1 LALPTLEYNSSTGS
15 DTAASGAGPATAV
28 TGTTAAHTGGS
39 PSTTI
44 TLTNTP
50 DLSGVASDGS
60 AAIFLATSSG
70 SRHLSKI
77 TGVDDGADT
86 VTVEDSF
93 NIAAGS
99 AVNYAIGGK
108 RLSLIADTSR
118 PDWDDTAAGWTFAL
132 DGTFDIN
139 STSGTMDPA
148 AGTLALGPTVIKKS
162 TSASGRP
169 VLRVQDANAISLF
182 TVSSGGWYRF
192 DGVKF
197 LHEYNWAGGRLI
209 NAGASEVFDIVDCVF
224 SSYASALFFNGSCYF
239 DAKACHISQPSASA
253 EGVYAT
259 TRSTGVLDG
268 CVIKGCTDGILM
280 GNDTGLAGITVLQ
293 CLIYDCSDDGIVHAC
308 AGSGV
313 VNSVINCTI
322 VDNGGDGISVTGTTN
337 ASNSLISRNNVIAYN
352 GAYGEL
358 GVSSGRVF
366 SDYNA
371 YYSNTSGEV
380 SNVTKGANSV
390 TLSADPFTARGSDDY
405 TLNATAGGGAACR
418 EAGFPGAFPDG
429 T

>member
-1 LALPTLEYNSSTGS
+1 MALPTLEYNSSTGS

-28 TGTTAAHTGGS
+28 TGSSAAHTGGS

-50 DLSGVASDGS
+50 DLSGVATDGS

-108 RLSLIADTSR
+108 RQTLIADTSR

-139 STSGTMDPA
+139 TTSGTMDPA

-162 TSASGRP
+162 ASASGRP
-169 VLRVQDANAISLF
+169 VLRIQTGNAMTMF
-182 TVSSGGWYRF
+182 TVASGGWYRF
-192 DGVKF
+192 EGVKF
-197 LHEYNWAGGRLI
+197 LHEYDWAGSRLI
-209 NAGASEVFDIVDCVF
+209 SASNSEVMEIVDCVF
-224 SSYASALFFNGSCYF
+224 VNPSQAFLFNGTVYFDVRDCYFSANYAEGVGLLIGGRCCGIIQGCVIQGYTTGISLEQASSYAGVTVDSCL
-239 DAKACHISQPSASA
+239 
-253 EGVYAT
+253 
-259 TRSTGVLDG
+259 VLD
-268 CVIKGCTDGILM
+268 CTG
-280 GNDTGLAGITVLQ
+280 
-293 CLIYDCSDDGIVHAC
+293 DGIVHQSNN
-308 AGSGV
+308 AGV
-313 VNSVINCTI
+313 LNNIVDCTV
-322 VDNGGDGISVTGTTN
+322 VDNGSDGIAVTGTTN
-337 ASNSLISRNNVIAYN
+337 ASNALVVRNCVLAYN
-352 GAYGEL
+352 GGYGLL

-366 SDYNA
+366 NDYNA